1 MSAAAGG
8 AGGGNPPVG
17 STIVREAV
25 GAGVARALAVV
36 IPAAVVQVIIGA
48 PALRSLLFLVVLV
61 GFGVGGHRAA
71 TLAPAAPLTNAAL
84 AALAAFVLAQVV
96 GIVVG
101 VLTGGG
107 GFTPVRVAFLG
118 LLATSCGMVGA
129 MVSLRRRAR
138 GATP

>member
-1 MSAAAGG
+1 VNSAGG
-8 AGGGNPPVG
+8 NAGGGNTPSG
-17 STIVREAV
+17 SAIVREAV
-25 GAGVARALAVV
+25 GAGMARALAVV
-36 IPAAVVQVIIGA
+36 VPAAVAQVIIGA

-84 AALAAFVLAQVV
+84 AAVAAFALAQVA

-118 LLATSCGMVGA
+118 LLATSCGMIGA
-129 MVSLRRRAR
+129 MVSLRRRSR
-138 GATP
+138 GGTP